1 MAEKKKSKLGA
12 KAIFARILAVI
23 LVTAIGGVASFFGFK
38 TYFANKLKKDK
49 KAEIAKQLKEE
60 SKERVDVG
68 MIQTG
73 NSIVI
78 RIYHNKNQEMIFV
91 PLRQDMNLTL
101 TKKGKQ
107 AVEQKL
113 GTSVSKAT
121 VADVIKAAGK
131 DGKLLRQQVEKTLGI
146 SINSYEL
153 ISRKK
158 FVKMMNQAG
167 DIKVEFDEA
176 MSYTDST
183 DKYVTLSAGENSLN
197 GTAVYSLISESDI
210 FTDKNQQAE
219 LTGEICVAIA
229 SALNDK
235 TLSEYREYAQNYFD
249 AVKTDTSYEE
259 AATSLE
265 RIHGIKDKNLNFKV
279 LDGTESNGK
288 FELDTEEA
296 KRVFDE
302 MLSEE
307 GDLSSALSTT
317 EAKKTTKST
326 SKSDSTA
333 SSSKDITIEIQNS
346 TGISGLAGRW
356 KEKLSTDGYSVGSVR
371 TNREGALTHTKIIVE
386 SKDLGQDLKSYFK
399 NPVYEV
405 GSVDSGARICII
417 VGTEDE
423 I

>member
-38 TYFANKLKKDK
+38 TYFADKLKKDK

-107 AVEQKL
+107 AVEQTL

-121 VADVIKAAGK
+121 VADVIKATGK
-131 DGKLLRQQVEKTLGI
+131 NGKLLRQQVEKTLGI

-158 FVKMMNQAG
+158 FVKLMNQAG

-176 MSYTDST
+176 MAYTDST

-197 GTAVYSLISESDI
+197 GTAIYSLLSESDI
-210 FTDKNQQAE
+210 FTDKNKQAE
-219 LTGEICVAIA
+219 ITGEICVAVA
-229 SALNDK
+229 SVLNDK

-249 AVKTDTSYEE
+249 AVKTDASYEE

-265 RIHGIKDKNLNFKV
+265 RMHGIKDKNLNFKV

-288 FELDTEEA
+288 FELDKEEA

-307 GDLSSALSTT
+307 GDLSSALSTRSEEHT
-317 EAKKTTKST
+317 SELQSPVPISYAVFCLKKKKKKKQKKNKKKQKIKKNFFFFLFFFFFFIFFFFLMIRRPPRSTLFPYTTLFRSWLKV
-326 SKSDSTA
+326 
-333 SSSKDITIEIQNS
+333 SSKKVTFGMIAEY
-346 TGISGLAGRW
+346 L
-356 KEKLSTDGYSVGSVR
+356 
-371 TNREGALTHTKIIVE
+371 
-386 SKDLGQDLKSYFK
+386 
-399 NPVYEV
+399 
-405 GSVDSGARICII
+405 
-417 VGTEDE
+417 
-423 I
+423 

>member
-121 VADVIKAAGK
+121 VADVIKATGK

-317 EAKKTTKST
+317 EAKTTKST

>member
-68 MIQTG
+68 MIQAG

-91 PLRQDMNLTL
+91 PLRQDMNLKL

-107 AVEQKL
+107 AIEQKF

-121 VADVIKAAGK
+121 VADVIRATRGN
-131 DGKLLRQQVEKTLGI
+131 GKLLRQQVEKTLGI
-146 SINSYEL
+146 TINSYEL
-153 ISRKK
+153 VSRKK
-158 FVKMMNQAG
+158 FVKLMNQAG
-167 DIKVEFDEA
+167 DIKVEFSEA

-197 GTAVYSLISESDI
+197 GIAIFSLISESDI

-235 TLSEYREYAQNYFD
+235 TLSEYREYAQDYLD
-249 AVKTDTSYEE
+249 KVRTDSSYEE
-259 AATSLE
+259 AANSLE
-265 RIHGIKDKNLNFKV
+265 RMHGIKDKNLNFKV
-279 LDGTESNGK
+279 LEGTESNGK

-307 GDLSSALSTT
+307 GDLSSALSTSTT
-317 EAKKTTKST
+317 EEKLTTT
-326 SKSDSTA
+326 KSDSTA
-333 SSSKDITIEIQNS
+333 SSSKNITIEIQNS

-356 KEKLSTDGYSVGSVR
+356 KDKLSSDGYSVGSVR
-371 TNREGALTHTKIIVE
+371 TNRDGALTHTKIIVE

>member
-38 TYFANKLKKDK
+38 TYFLNKLKKDK

-101 TKKGKQ
+101 TKKGNQ
-107 AVEQKL
+107 AVEQTL

-121 VADVIKAAGK
+121 VADVIKATRK
-131 DGKLLRQQVEKTLGI
+131 NGKLLRQQVEKTLGI

-153 ISRKK
+153 ISHKK
-158 FVKMMNQAG
+158 FVKLMNQAG
-167 DIKVEFDEA
+167 DVKIEFDEA
-176 MSYTDST
+176 MAYTDST

-197 GTAVYSLISESDI
+197 GTAIYSLLSESDI
-210 FTDKNQQAE
+210 FTDKNKQAE
-219 LTGEICVAIA
+219 ITGEICVAV
-229 SALNDK
+229 K

-249 AVKTDTSYEE
+249 AVKTDASYEE

-265 RIHGIKDKNLNFKV
+265 RMHGIKDKNLNFKV

-317 EAKKTTKST
+317 EAKSTTTKS
-326 SKSDSTA
+326 DSSA
-333 SSSKDITIEIQNS
+333 SSSKNITIEIQNS
-346 TGISGLAGRW
+346 TRISGLAGRW
-356 KEKLSTDGYSVGSVR
+356 KDKLASDGYSVGSVR
-371 TNREGALTHTKIIVE
+371 TNRQGVLTHTKIIVE

-399 NPVYEV
+399 NPEYEV

-417 VGTEDE
+417 VGSEDE

>member
-121 VADVIKAAGK
+121 VADVIKATGK

>member
-73 NSIVI
+73 NSVVI

-107 AVEQKL
+107 AVEKKL

-121 VADVIKAAGK
+121 VADVVKATRGK
-131 DGKLLRQQVEKTLGI
+131 GTLLKQQVEKTLGI

-158 FVKMMNQAG
+158 FVKLMNQAG
-167 DIKVEFDEA
+167 DVKVEFNEA

-197 GTAVYSLISESDI
+197 GTAMYSLMSESDI

-235 TLSEYREYAQNYFD
+235 TLSEYREYAQNYLD
-249 AVKTDTSYEE
+249 KVRTDTSYEE
-259 AATSLE
+259 AANSLE
-265 RIHGIKDKNLNFKV
+265 RMHGIKDKNLNFKV
-279 LDGTESNGK
+279 LEGTESNGK

-317 EAKKTTKST
+317 EEKSTTKKKDSSST
-326 SKSDSTA
+326 V
-333 SSSKDITIEIQNS
+333 SSSKNITIEIQNS
-346 TGISGLAGRW
+346 TQISGLAGRW
-356 KEKLSTDGYSVGSVR
+356 KDKLASDGYSVGSVR
-371 TNREGALTHTKIIVE
+371 TNREGVLTHTKIIVE

-399 NPVYEV
+399 NPEYKV

>member
-121 VADVIKAAGK
+121 VADVIKATGK

-197 GTAVYSLISESDI
+197 GTAIYSLISESDI

-302 MLSEE
+302 MLSED

>member
-302 MLSEE
+302 MLSED

-317 EAKKTTKST
+317 EAKTTKST

-356 KEKLSTDGYSVGSVR
+356 KEKLSSDGYSVGSVR

>member
-197 GTAVYSLISESDI
+197 GTAIYSLISESDI

>member
-121 VADVIKAAGK
+121 VADVIKATGK

-153 ISRKK
+153 ISHKK

>member
-38 TYFANKLKKDK
+38 TYFSNKLKKDK

-107 AVEQKL
+107 AVEQTL

-121 VADVIKAAGK
+121 VADVIKATRK
-131 DGKLLRQQVEKTLGI
+131 NGKLLRQQVEKTLGI

-153 ISRKK
+153 ISHKK
-158 FVKMMNQAG
+158 FVKLMNQAG
-167 DIKVEFDEA
+167 DVKIEFDEA
-176 MSYTDST
+176 MAYTDST
-183 DKYVTLSAGENSLN
+183 DKYVSL
-197 GTAVYSLISESDI
+197 LSESDI
-210 FTDKNQQAE
+210 FTDKNKQAE
-219 LTGEICVAIA
+219 ITGEICVAVA

-249 AVKTDTSYEE
+249 AVKTDASYEE

-265 RIHGIKDKNLNFKV
+265 RMHGIKDKNLNFKV

-317 EAKKTTKST
+317 EAKSTTTQSN
-326 SKSDSTA
+326 SSA
-333 SSSKDITIEIQNS
+333 SSSKNITIEIQNS
-346 TGISGLAGRW
+346 TRISGLAGRW
-356 KEKLSTDGYSVGSVR
+356 KDKLASDGYSVGSVR
-371 TNREGALTHTKIIVE
+371 QGVLTHTKIIVE

-399 NPVYEV
+399 NPEYEV

-417 VGTEDE
+417 VGSEDE

>member
-1 MAEKKKSKLGA
+1 MAGKKKSKLGA

-91 PLRQDMNLTL
+91 PLRQDMNLKL

-107 AVEQKL
+107 AIEQKL

-121 VADVIKAAGK
+121 VADVIKATRGN
-131 DGKLLRQQVEKTLGI
+131 GKLLRQQVEKTLGI

-153 ISRKK
+153 VSRKK
-158 FVKMMNQAG
+158 FVKLMNQAG
-167 DIKVEFDEA
+167 DIKVEFSEA

-197 GTAVYSLISESDI
+197 GTAIFSLISESDI
-210 FTDKNQQAE
+210 FTDKNQQVE

-235 TLSEYREYAQNYFD
+235 TLSEYREYAQDYLD
-249 AVKTDTSYEE
+249 KVRTDSSYEE
-259 AATSLE
+259 AANSLE
-265 RIHGIKDKNLNFKV
+265 RMHGIKDKNLNFKV
-279 LDGTESNGK
+279 LEGTESNGK

-307 GDLSSALSTT
+307 GDLSSALSTSTT
-317 EAKKTTKST
+317 EAKSTTT
-326 SKSDSTA
+326 KSDSTV

-356 KEKLSTDGYSVGSVR
+356 KDKLSSDGYSVGSVR
-371 TNREGALTHTKIIVE
+371 TNRDGALTHTKIIVE

>member
-1 MAEKKKSKLGA
+1 MAEKKKNKLGA

-38 TYFANKLKKDK
+38 TYFSDKLKKDK

-68 MIQTG
+68 MVQTG

-107 AVEQKL
+107 AVEQTL

-121 VADVIKAAGK
+121 VADVIKATRK
-131 DGKLLRQQVEKTLGI
+131 NGKLLRQQVEKTLGI

-153 ISRKK
+153 ISHKK
-158 FVKMMNQAG
+158 FVKLMNQAG
-167 DIKVEFDEA
+167 DVKIEFDEA
-176 MSYTDST
+176 MAYTDST
-183 DKYVTLSAGENSLN
+183 SAGENSLN
-197 GTAVYSLISESDI
+197 GTAIYSLLSESDI
-210 FTDKNQQAE
+210 FTDKNKQAE
-219 LTGEICVAIA
+219 ITGEICVAVA

-249 AVKTDTSYEE
+249 AVKTDASYEE

-265 RIHGIKDKNLNFKV
+265 RMHGIKDKNLNFKV

-317 EAKKTTKST
+317 EAKSTTTKS
-326 SKSDSTA
+326 DSSA
-333 SSSKDITIEIQNS
+333 SSSKNITIEIQNS
-346 TGISGLAGRW
+346 TRISGLAGRW
-356 KEKLSTDGYSVGSVR
+356 KDKLASDGYSVGSVR
-371 TNREGALTHTKIIVE
+371 TNRQGVLTHTKIIVE

-399 NPVYEV
+399 NPEYEV

-417 VGTEDE
+417 VGSEDE

>member
-38 TYFANKLKKDK
+38 TYFSNKLKKDK

-107 AVEQKL
+107 AVEQTL

-121 VADVIKAAGK
+121 VADVIKATRK
-131 DGKLLRQQVEKTLGI
+131 NGKLLRQQVEKTLGI

-153 ISRKK
+153 ISHKK
-158 FVKMMNQAG
+158 FVKLMNQAG
-167 DIKVEFDEA
+167 DVKIEFDEA
-176 MSYTDST
+176 MAYTDST

-197 GTAVYSLISESDI
+197 GTAIYSLLSESDI
-210 FTDKNQQAE
+210 FTDKNKQAE
-219 LTGEICVAIA
+219 ITGEICVAVA

-249 AVKTDTSYEE
+249 AVKTDASYEE

-265 RIHGIKDKNLNFKV
+265 RMHGIKDKNLNFKV
-279 LDGTESNGK
+279 LDGTES
-288 FELDTEEA
+288 

-317 EAKKTTKST
+317 EAKSTTTKS
-326 SKSDSTA
+326 DSSA
-333 SSSKDITIEIQNS
+333 SSSKNITIEIQNS
-346 TGISGLAGRW
+346 TRISGLAGRW
-356 KEKLSTDGYSVGSVR
+356 KDKLASDGYSVGSVR
-371 TNREGALTHTKIIVE
+371 TNRQGVLTHTKIIVE

-399 NPVYEV
+399 NPEYEV

-417 VGTEDE
+417 VGSEDE

>member
-38 TYFANKLKKDK
+38 TYFSNKLKKDK

-107 AVEQKL
+107 AVEQTL

-121 VADVIKAAGK
+121 VADVIKATRK
-131 DGKLLRQQVEKTLGI
+131 NGKLLRQQVEKTLGI

-153 ISRKK
+153 ISHKK
-158 FVKMMNQAG
+158 FVKLMNQAG
-167 DIKVEFDEA
+167 DVKIEFDEA
-176 MSYTDST
+176 MAYTDST

-197 GTAVYSLISESDI
+197 GTAIYSLLSESDI
-210 FTDKNQQAE
+210 FTDKNKQAE
-219 LTGEICVAIA
+219 IT
-229 SALNDK
+229 ALNDK

-249 AVKTDTSYEE
+249 AVKTDASYEE

-265 RIHGIKDKNLNFKV
+265 RMHGIKDKNLNFKV

-317 EAKKTTKST
+317 EAKSTTTKS
-326 SKSDSTA
+326 DSSA
-333 SSSKDITIEIQNS
+333 SSSKNITIEIQNS
-346 TGISGLAGRW
+346 TRISGLAGRW
-356 KEKLSTDGYSVGSVR
+356 KDKLASDGYSVGSVR
-371 TNREGALTHTKIIVE
+371 TNRQGVLAHTKIIVE

-399 NPVYEV
+399 NPEYEV

-417 VGTEDE
+417 VGSEDE